1 MLFMS
6 CHLKIHTHVIMSYF
20 FLLFSFFHI
29 FLCRGDFDG
38 SMMMNMR
45 KAHLNL
51 NQAASIW
58 KTWIVEWFCLRERSM
73 KFYKRKI
80 QVILKLGRLT
90 KVIIHHHSFF
100 VEIHRL
106 CYCCYNTAL
115 YRRRKLSFKNLTL
128 KNYLL

>member
-58 KTWIVEWFCLRERSM
+58 KT
-73 KFYKRKI
+73 
-80 QVILKLGRLT
+80 
-90 KVIIHHHSFF
+90 
-100 VEIHRL
+100 
-106 CYCCYNTAL
+106 
-115 YRRRKLSFKNLTL
+115 
-128 KNYLL
+128 